1 MIITA
6 SEFLTAG
13 VIALAWTG
21 LQEAVIRP
29 VANRF
34 TKRRIIKYAP
44 AAMQFLDEQMPRM
57 IIQNDSETMEAL
69 LTERLEL
76 VTGESWKKS
85 EIDELFSIYDARIT
99 ADKHLS

>member
-1 MIITA
+1 
-6 SEFLTAG
+6 
-13 VIALAWTG
+13 
-21 LQEAVIRP
+21 
-29 VANRF
+29 
-34 TKRRIIKYAP
+34 
-44 AAMQFLDEQMPRM
+44 M